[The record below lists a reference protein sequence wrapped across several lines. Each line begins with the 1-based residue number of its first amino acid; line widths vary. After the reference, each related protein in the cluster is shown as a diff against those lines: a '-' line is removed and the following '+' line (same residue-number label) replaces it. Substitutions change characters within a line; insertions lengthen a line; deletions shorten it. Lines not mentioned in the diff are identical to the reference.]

1 MSAIFFQEEQR
12 EIGTQK
18 FPNPLTPEC
27 NVNLEDTGKGLK
39 ANTMHS
45 KLLFI
50 FFSQKQAPVKEDYI
64 NNSFSTKQVIDAH
77 IKFLLNMKYE
87 NR

>member
-1 MSAIFFQEEQR
+1 
-12 EIGTQK
+12 
-18 FPNPLTPEC
+18 
-27 NVNLEDTGKGLK
+27 
-39 ANTMHS
+39 MHS

-87 NR
+87 NREIFFARGQQGFQSKYASFSCVR